1 VYGAIHGQRTMC
13 HVVIFE
19 CGTYTGQEVGEG
31 VMRCLQQGFHLVL
44 SFWVTVRRS
53 LEGIDVV

>member
-1 VYGAIHGQRTMC
+1 MC

-19 CGTYTGQEVGEG
+19 CGTYVRQGVGEG
-31 VMRCLQQGFHLVL
+31 VVHRLQQGFVPFSPFVL
-44 SFWVTVRRS
+44 AIVRRS